1 MRRATIFLTVPL
13 LCGVA
18 PQLGAQAVPEGS
30 QATRVE
36 MGYRRT
42 PQLRIDPFRH
52 AMIPHWG
59 LVISGGALIEN
70 NAFDMND
77 LFALKFLSDENALVV
92 GDFLDLISQIPS
104 GSGFGGFTVGGAGLA
119 LSAPI
124 TKSLSVSLSAQARG
138 YGTFNIDED
147 AVALLRDGNG
157 ARQDFSFGASGG
169 SGIATTEF
177 GIHGVYRTPPLGS
190 PDGVNLVLGLG
201 FRFVNA
207 PAFARMRS
215 LLGNGGVVRVTG
227 DSIAANLDIE
237 VAAPIIDDAGDFFDR
252 STKLGSLAGDFLVRA
267 EWPTSGLA
275 LEAALIN
282 VGSVSAEVERQRA
295 TLDIQAT
302 SVDDVNEVLDTLEL
316 AVQDTAE
323 VRVSLPRIWRFSA
336 SGWANRILQ
345 LDVSATAPITGEF
358 ESPLVVELGSTWRFV
373 RSFPLRAGVILGG
386 RQGFGY
392 SGGLAIESRNLLL
405 QLAGQSLG
413 GLFGNARGFAGRFE
427 LGFFF

>member
-1 MRRATIFLTVPL
+1 
-13 LCGVA
+13 
-18 PQLGAQAVPEGS
+18 
-30 QATRVE
+30 
-36 MGYRRT
+36 
-42 PQLRIDPFRH
+42 
-52 AMIPHWG
+52 
-59 LVISGGALIEN
+59 
-70 NAFDMND
+70 MND
-77 LFALKFLSDENALVV
+77 LFALKFLNDENALVV

-124 TKSLSVSLSAQARG
+124 TRSLSVSLSAQARG

-215 LLGNGGVVRVTG
+215 LLTNGGVIRVTG

-252 STKLGSLAGDFLVRA
+252 ATTLGSLA
-267 EWPTSGLA
+267 
-275 LEAALIN
+275 
-282 VGSVSAEVERQRA
+282 VSAEVERQRA

-323 VRVSLPRIWRFSA
+323 VQVSLPRIWRFSA